1 MVLQLIKVSRNIF
14 ETTKYFLSSSHLRPA
29 VAELRAAGGK
39 GRTPEPPVDLRGS
52 EGRRRAAAPPT
63 ARPQQLQLGG
73 VVRHGDG
80 PGHAHQ
86 RRHNVRPLHR
96 VHGHLHVNQSSSILI
111 DNHCLQ
117 NFNLIRKSDL
127 FFSVEKI
134 LRVKNQIDRYLDIST
149 K

>member
-14 ETTKYFLSSSHLRPA
+14 ETTKYFLSFSHLRPA

-73 VVRHGDG
+73 VVRDGDG
-80 PGHAHQ
+80 SCHAHQ

-96 VHGHLHVNQSSSILI
+96 VHGHLHVNQSSSILTG
-111 DNHCLQ
+111 NHCLQ
-117 NFNLIRKSDL
+117 
-127 FFSVEKI
+127 KI
-134 LRVKNQIDRYLDIST
+134 PICYKNNIYSSMWKHL
-149 K
+149 KE